1 MIDDSVI
8 FSLLRENPI
17 REMQKKRIPDNAD
30 ILICLYCIKAFDAKI
45 YFCGKTFGFCI
56 DFISEIGKR
65 MDKY

>member
-1 MIDDSVI
+1 
-8 FSLLRENPI
+8 
-17 REMQKKRIPDNAD
+17 MQKKRIPDNAD